1 MVYCNIE
8 WSIFKKKI
16 GSLLVRIVG
25 RNSLKLRDID
35 TAELEKQIVER
46 ENNYR
51 LKPLLKNQLR
61 KHQLVKEV
69 LEDSK
74 ELIA

>member
-25 RNSLKLRDID
+25 KNLVKLRDID

-61 KHQLVKEV
+61 KHQQVKEV

>member
-1 MVYCNIE
+1 MLN
-8 WSIFKKKI
+8 KKI
-16 GSLLVRIVG
+16 GFLLVRIVG
-25 RNSLKLRDID
+25 KNLLKMRDID
-35 TAELEKQIVER
+35 TAELEKQIVEVK
-46 ENNYR
+46 NNYR

-61 KHQLVKEV
+61 KLQPIKEV